1 MPVYSL
7 ILLLRFALPQA
18 ALTECSV
25 PPHLARQSLSENT
38 ISAIDQI
45 VERAAAEKKIPGAV
59 ILVSHQGRIIFE
71 KAYGQRSLEPVVEPM
86 SFDTVFDLASLT
98 KAVATAP
105 SIMLLVE
112 RGRLQL
118 DDPAAKYIP
127 AFGKRGKSKI
137 TIRQLLTHYSGLPA
151 DLRLSKRRRSSAKNI
166 LTGIYEVKPV
176 APPGN
181 RFIYSDLGFVV
192 LGKVVEKVS
201 GKPLDLFASE
211 NFFTPLNMNSTT
223 FHPLKLNQHLIA
235 PTERLRGGGVMRG
248 QVHDPLAATLGGV
261 AGDAGLFSTAQDLGR
276 FCQMLLGKGALDGVS
291 VLAPATIQQM
301 VSPQSPAGKD
311 NIRGFGWDIDSTYSS
326 VKGSHFSSQSFGHT
340 GYTGTSLWID
350 PISESFLI
358 ILTNRVHPDGKG
370 NVRELRTQIADIV
383 GAALQEPGSLD
394 IETAAGK

>member
-1 MPVYSL
+1 MPVCSL
-7 ILLLRFALPQA
+7 ILLLRFALLQA
-18 ALTECSV
+18 ALTDCSV
-25 PPHLARQSLSENT
+25 PPRLTRQSLSENT
-38 ISAIDQI
+38 ISAIDEI

-59 ILVSHQGRIIFE
+59 ILVSHQGRAIFE

-86 SFDTVFDLASLT
+86 SLDTVFDLASLT

-118 DDPAAKYIP
+118 DDPAAKYVR

-235 PTERLRGGGVMRG
+235 PTERLRDGGVMRG

-261 AGDAGLFSTAQDLGR
+261 AGNAGLFSTAQDLGR

-301 VSPQSPAGKD
+301 VSPQSPAGKN
-311 NIRGFGWDIDSTYSS
+311 NIRGFGWDIGSTYSS

-383 GAALQEPGSLD
+383 GAALQEPSNLD